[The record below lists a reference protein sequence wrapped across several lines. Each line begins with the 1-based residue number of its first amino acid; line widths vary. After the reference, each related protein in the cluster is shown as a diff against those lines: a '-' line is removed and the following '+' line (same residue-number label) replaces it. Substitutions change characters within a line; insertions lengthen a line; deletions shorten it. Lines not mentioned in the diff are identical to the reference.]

1 MESGNDIYNKYL
13 IEYLKWRV
21 ETDKGQ
27 MITVSLRKIAK
38 FHKIPQSKFI
48 LSFLR
53 GRSLE
58 NVFKELGLNGYQVWR
73 IGKKQLF
80 CFNRGD
86 LKRWLDERLEGN

>member
-1 MESGNDIYNKYL
+1 LESGNDIYYKYL
-13 IEYLKWRV
+13 IDYLKWRV

-53 GRSLE
+53 GRSLK
-58 NVFKELGLNGYQVWR
+58 NVFKELGLSGYHLWR

-80 CFNRGD
+80 CFYKED
-86 LKRWLDERLEGN
+86 LKRWLDEHLEGN